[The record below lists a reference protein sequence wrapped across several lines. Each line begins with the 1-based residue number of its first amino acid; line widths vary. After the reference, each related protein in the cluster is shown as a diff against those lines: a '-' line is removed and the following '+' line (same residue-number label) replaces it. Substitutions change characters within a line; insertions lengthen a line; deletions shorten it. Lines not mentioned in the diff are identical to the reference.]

1 MTISRPHPVRVPAAA
16 HQFVFAPDAVPALHI
31 RSGDTI
37 LVETL
42 DCFSGRLTPES
53 PLLRDDRDVLDH
65 IGGRYNPVNRPIFVT
80 EAEPGDV
87 LAVDIIDIALGAR
100 QGFAVTHV
108 ADDWAR
114 QFGGEDFAGSVA
126 PATVIARLDGGTVML
141 PFGDRLV
148 ACAARPM
155 IGTIGTAP
163 TQSISSL
170 LYGASHGG
178 NLDCPLIRPGATVH
192 LPVNVPG
199 ALLSLGDVHALMGD
213 GEITGTALETS
224 ADVTIRV
231 RVEKNR
237 RLSLA
242 TPRLSDDE
250 RLGSLGCAAR
260 GSLQTNIQFAVRD
273 LALSLEQ
280 TCGLSPGDAL
290 QLFNL
295 FGRITVNQ
303 AVGSDVDGW
312 SSVLAH
318 IARSDLER
326 VLSVTSPSPASRHS

>member
-1 MTISRPHPVRVPAAA
+1 MTISRPHPIRVPAAA
-16 HQFVFAPDAVPALHI
+16 HQFVFDPDAEPVLHI

-42 DCFSGRLTPES
+42 DCFSGRLTAGS
-53 PLLRDDRDVLDH
+53 PLLRDDPDVLEH

-100 QGFAVTHV
+100 QGFGATHV
-108 ADDWAR
+108 AHDWGR
-114 QFGGEDFAGSVA
+114 QFADESFADRVA
-126 PATVIARLDGGTVML
+126 PATIIARLEGETVMV

-148 ACAARPM
+148 TCRARPM

-163 TQSISSL
+163 AQSVSSL

-178 NLDCPLIRPGATVH
+178 NLDCPLIRPGATLY

-237 RLSLA
+237 RMSLA

-250 RLGSLGCAAR
+250 RLGSLGCSAR
-260 GSLQTNIQFAVRD
+260 GSLQTNIHIAVRD
-273 LALSLEQ
+273 LVLSLEQ
-280 TCGLSPGDAL
+280 TFGLSAGDAL

-303 AVGSDVDGW
+303 AVGSDAQGW

-318 IARSDLER
+318 VARSDIER
-326 VLSVTSPSPASRHS
+326 VLPATSPSPASRHS

>member
-1 MTISRPHPVRVPAAA
+1 MTLSRPHPIRVPAAA
-16 HQFVFAPDAVPALHI
+16 HQFAFDPEAVPALHI

-37 LVETL
+37 LIETL
-42 DCFSGRLTPES
+42 DCFSGRLTAES
-53 PLLRDDRDVLDH
+53 PLLRNDRDVLDH

-87 LAVDIIDIALGAR
+87 LAVDIIDITLGAR

-199 ALLSLGDVHALMGD
+199 ALLSLGDIHALMGD

-231 RVEKNR
+231 RVEKNH
-237 RLSLA
+237 RLCLA
-242 TPRLSDDE
+242 TPRFSDGE

-260 GSLQTNIQFAVRD
+260 GSLQANIQVAVRD

-280 TCGLSPGDAL
+280 TCGLSLGDAL

-303 AVGSDVDGW
+303 AVGSDADGW

-318 IARSDLER
+318 ITRSDLER
-326 VLSVTSPSPASRHS
+326 VLPVTSPSLASRHS

>member
-16 HQFVFAPDAVPALHI
+16 HQFVFDPDAEPALHI

-42 DCFSGRLTPES
+42 DCFSGRLTAES
-53 PLLRDDRDVLDH
+53 PPLRDDRDVLDH

-80 EAEPGDV
+80 DAEPGDV

-100 QGFAVTHV
+100 QGFGVTHV
-108 ADDWAR
+108 AEDWAG

-126 PATVIARLDGGTVML
+126 PATIIARLEGDMVILPLAGG
-141 PFGDRLV
+141 LV
-148 ACAARPM
+148 TCPARPM

-163 TQSISSL
+163 AQSISSL

-231 RVEKNR
+231 RVEKPHH
-237 RLSLA
+237 LSLA

-250 RLGSLGCAAR
+250 RLGSIGCSAR
-260 GSLQTNIQFAVRD
+260 GSVQTNIQCAVRD

-280 TCGLSPGDAL
+280 TCGLSAGDAL

-295 FGRITVNQ
+295 FGKITVNQ
-303 AVGSDVDGW
+303 AVGSDADGW

-318 IARSDLER
+318 IARRDLAH
-326 VLSVTSPSPASRHS
+326 VLSAISPVPASRHS